1 MQIID
6 AATIDRVLDPVGLA
20 DALEAAFR
28 TDFVLPVR
36 HHHAVA
42 RPGADATLLLMPAWT
57 AAGASPSYL
66 GTKLVSVFPTNG
78 AKNLPAVYGT
88 YVLNDGET
96 GRPLAV
102 FDATRLTPWRTAAAS
117 AVAARRLARK
127 DARRMVMVGAG
138 TLAPF
143 VIRAHMAAR
152 PIESVALWNH
162 RPERAEALARD
173 LSAEGLP
180 VTVVRDLEA
189 AVREADLVSCATLAT
204 EPLIRGEW
212 LRPGTH
218 LDCIGAFLPSMRETD
233 DETVRRASVFCD
245 NRAGATKEAGDLVA
259 PLRSGVITP
268 ADILAD
274 LDDLA
279 RGRHPGRTSE
289 AEITFFKSV
298 GTAVEDLAAA
308 VLVYERLR

>member
-1 MQIID
+1 MQLVD
-6 AATIDRVLDPVGLA
+6 AETIDRLLDPVGLA

-28 TDFVLPVR
+28 TDVVLPVR
-36 HHHAVA
+36 HHHAIA

-57 AAGASPSYL
+57 GPGASPSYL

-78 AKNLPAVYGT
+78 ARALPAVYGT
-88 YVLNDGET
+88 YVLADGET

-117 AVAARRLARK
+117 AVAARHLARK

-173 LSAEGLP
+173 LAAEGLP
-180 VTVVRDLEA
+180 VTPVRDLEA
-189 AVREADLVSCATLAT
+189 AVGGADLVSCATLAT

-218 LDCIGAFLPSMRETD
+218 VDCIGAFLPNMRETD
-233 DETVRRASVFCD
+233 DEVVRRASVFCD

-259 PLRSGVITP
+259 PLRAGVIAP

-289 AEITFFKSV
+289 DEITFFKSV

-308 VLVYERLR
+308 VLVFERLR

>member
-1 MQIID
+1 MQVID
-6 AATIDRVLDPVGLA
+6 AATIDRLLDPVGLA

-36 HHHAVA
+36 HHHAIE

-57 AAGASPSYL
+57 GAGASPSYL

-162 RPERAEALARD
+162 RPERAEALARQ
-173 LSAEGLP
+173 LAAEGLP
-180 VTVVRDLEA
+180 VSAVSDLEE
-189 AVREADLVSCATLAT
+189 AVRSADLVSCATLAT
-204 EPLIRGEW
+204 DPLIRGAW

-218 LDCIGAFLPSMRETD
+218 LDCIGAFLPTMRETD
-233 DETVRRASVFCD
+233 DDVVRRASIFCD

-259 PLRSGVITP
+259 PLGAGVITP

-279 RGRHPGRTSE
+279 RGRHPGRTSDE
-289 AEITFFKSV
+289 EITFFKSV